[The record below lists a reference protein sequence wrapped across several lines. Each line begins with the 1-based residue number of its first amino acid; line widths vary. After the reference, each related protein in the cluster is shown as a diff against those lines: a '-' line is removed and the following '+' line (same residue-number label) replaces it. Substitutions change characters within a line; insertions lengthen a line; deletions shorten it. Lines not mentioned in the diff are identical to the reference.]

1 MRIRPGRVK
10 SRPQFGAIHW
20 WRSSDNSRVDKVT
33 TGVRERGR
41 NPARRR
47 RRDRVALGENQLRRD
62 ALERSAKT
70 LRDRERHARG
80 HDRQDELRLAHDRI
94 IVVDYFESRLPDPLD
109 ALRAPAAQGSD
120 NPRAHLAQP
129 APDRRAHLPRPDN
142 CDGHRLRIR
151 IAHSI
156 VLTGVLSQK
165 FTQKNRTIC
174 DANPRSTLTRASRRL
189 QKTRNRRAACPLPQA
204 RLSIFSVFRKA
215 VHANAQLFC
224 SLGPQDRENRQPLTW
239 ERAARATRVPGEGAS
254 FLN

>member
-10 SRPQFGAIHW
+10 SRPQPGAIHRRW
-20 WRSSDNSRVDKVT
+20 SSDNSRVDKVT
-33 TGVRERGR
+33 TRVRERGR

-47 RRDRVALGENQLRRD
+47 RRDRVALGENRLRRD

-70 LRDRERHARG
+70 LRDRERHARR

-94 IVVDYFESRLPDPLD
+94 VVVDHFESRLSDPLD
-109 ALRAPAAQGSD
+109 ALRAPTAQGSD

-129 APDRRAHLPRPDN
+129 APDRRAHLTRPDN
-142 CDGHRLRIR
+142 CDGYRLRIR

-165 FTQKNRTIC
+165 FTQKNRTTC

-189 QKTRNRRAACPLPQA
+189 QKHATAAPLALSRKRARDLKQLSEIL
-204 RLSIFSVFRKA
+204 RLRSR
-215 VHANAQLFC
+215 C
-224 SLGPQDRENRQPLTW
+224 SLR
-239 ERAARATRVPGEGAS
+239 S
-254 FLN
+254 